1 VKLIAGPGG
10 VQSQVEFISG
20 TYVWSNTIAGKL
32 KGFTVGNIN

>member
-20 TYVWSNTIAGKL
+20 TYVCSNTIAGKI
-32 KGFTVGNIN
+32 KGIAV